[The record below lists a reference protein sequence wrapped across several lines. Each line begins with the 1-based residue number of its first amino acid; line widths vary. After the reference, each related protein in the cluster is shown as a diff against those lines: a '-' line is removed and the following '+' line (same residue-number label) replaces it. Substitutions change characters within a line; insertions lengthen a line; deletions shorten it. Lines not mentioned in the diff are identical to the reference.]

1 LLTSASLGGKAVLG
15 AMVPAVWRPLNS
27 TELLLNKPPS
37 AAGWPDLQRST
48 AQVKDW
54 RVEEKPEGV
63 LLHAEV
69 DYRVN
74 ERNSFQ
80 IDYAY
85 RVTHDGVL
93 HVDYTVRPKV
103 EAPYLPFVGMRATMA
118 TPLTKLRWLGLGPI
132 DNWPNESAAAQLGVW
147 TQGPP
152 EGEAPGMKQA
162 RWADLLG
169 SDGTGPRVEHAGYIS
184 LDPHAPRHGRHPVGC
199 ARAAQQMA
207 ARRTGQP
214 AAHQWRAA
222 GGRLHRGSGRRALGG
237 LGAQR

>member
-1 LLTSASLGGKAVLG
+1 VTVRAGQASYAFDPRSGLLTSASLGGKAVLG

-37 AAGWPDLQRST
+37 AAGWPDLQRYT

-54 RVEEKPEGV
+54 RVEEKPDGV

-85 RVTHDGVL
+85 RISGDGVL

-118 TPLTKLRWLGLGPI
+118 APLAKLRWLGLGPL
-132 DNWPNESAAAQLGVW
+132 DNWPNESAAAGW
-147 TQGPP
+147 AFGPK
-152 EGEAPGMKQA
+152 GLRK
-162 RWADLLG
+162 
-169 SDGTGPRVEHAGYIS
+169 
-184 LDPHAPRHGRHPVGC
+184 
-199 ARAAQQMA
+199 
-207 ARRTGQP
+207 ARRP
-214 AAHQWRAA
+214 A
-222 GGRLHRGSGRRALGG
+222 
-237 LGAQR
+237 